1 MKARP
6 RLAWLALGGVLVA
19 LAWFR
24 WPAVG
29 EADVGTAP
37 PRPELAGLPA
47 VLGER
52 IAAAELLVRRPRTRQ
67 EGMAELGRLYQAN
80 GFLREAETCWR
91 WLADAQPTEARWP
104 YLLAMARDTA
114 GETDGL
120 EEGLR
125 ATTRLA
131 PDYAPAW
138 LKLAELALKTGRPA
152 EAEAHYRTRLRLL
165 PGDPHAQLGLARVAR
180 QAGRPAEAERL
191 LEELVRTSP
200 GFSTG
205 HNLLAEMRAARGDAA
220 GARWHR
226 WRGRETG
233 RFAEADDPWVQELD
247 AWCLD
252 PRRLARLG
260 TQEFQLGRGDRG
272 RGLLERAVRLA
283 PADPAGYQLL
293 GELQLKLGEFAP
305 ALATLRTGL
314 RLAAAVAG
322 PVPASFHANLAEAL
336 RGLGRGEEALD
347 VLADGLRRG
356 GDVFELEMARGVVLD
371 DLQRPAEA
379 AAAFRAALARQPRD
393 AGARFNLGAALLQL
407 HEPDAAAAE
416 LQRALEG
423 QPTHPL
429 ALALLGQMALE
440 RGELA
445 AAGRY
450 LEPLFEAHPGQ
461 PEARTLLALWRL
473 RSGMAAMARHDPAEA
488 ERHYRAGAEANPD
501 EPALAASLGVLLLG
515 QGRLAEA
522 LPPLEAYHRLA
533 PTDPQSWLFLGQ
545 AYALAARREDARRL
559 LTEGERLAR
568 EAGNTVTA
576 ENCRAVLDRL

>member
-1 MKARP
+1 MKAVS
-6 RLAWLALGGVLVA
+6 RLAWLTLGGVLVA
-19 LAWFR
+19 LAWWGWR
-24 WPAVG
+24 AWG
-29 EADVGTAP
+29 EAGVAP
-37 PRPELAGLPA
+37 APARPDLAGLPS
-47 VLGER
+47 VVGER
-52 IAAAELLVRRPRTRQ
+52 LAAAEQLARRGRTRR

-80 GFLREAETCWR
+80 GFLREAAACWR

-152 EAEAHYRTRLRLL
+152 EAEAHYRARLRLL
-165 PGDPHAQLGLARVAR
+165 PGDPHAQLGLARLAR

-191 LEELVRTSP
+191 LEELVRAAP
-200 GFSTG
+200 GFASG
-205 HNLLAEMRAARGDAA
+205 HNLLAEMRAARDDAA

-226 WRGRETG
+226 WRGRESG
-233 RFAEADDPWVQELD
+233 RFAEADDPWVRELD

-260 TQEFQLGRGDRG
+260 TQEYQLGRGDRG

-283 PADPAGYQLL
+283 PADPAGYELL
-293 GELQLKLGEFAP
+293 GDLQLKLGEFA
-305 ALATLRTGL
+305 AARATLRTGL
-314 RLAAAVAG
+314 RLAEAAGG

-336 RGLGRGEEALD
+336 RRLGQGEEALG

-371 DLQRPAEA
+371 DLRRPAEA

-393 AGARFNLGAALLQL
+393 PGARFNLGSALLQL
-407 HEPDAAAAE
+407 HEPEAAAAE
-416 LQRALEG
+416 FRRVLAD

-429 ALALLGQMALE
+429 ALALLGQRALE
-440 RGELA
+440 RGELEE
-445 AAGRY
+445 AGRY

-461 PEARTLLALWRL
+461 PEARTLVALWRL
-473 RSGMAAMARHDPAEA
+473 RSGMAAAARQDVAEA
-488 ERHYRAGAEANPD
+488 ERHYRAGAEAHPD
-501 EPALAASLGVLLLG
+501 EPALPASLGALLLG

-522 LPPLEAYHRLA
+522 LPPLETYHRLA
-533 PTDPQSWLFLGQ
+533 PADPQSLLFLGQ
-545 AYALAARREDARRL
+545 AYALAGRREDARRL

-568 EAGNTVTA
+568 AAGNLVTA
-576 ENCRAVLDRL
+576 RNCQAVLDRL